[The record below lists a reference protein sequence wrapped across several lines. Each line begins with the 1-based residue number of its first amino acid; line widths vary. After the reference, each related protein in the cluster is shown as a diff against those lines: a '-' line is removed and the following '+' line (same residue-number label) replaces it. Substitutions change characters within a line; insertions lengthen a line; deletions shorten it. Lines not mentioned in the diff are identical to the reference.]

1 MKRMLAEF
9 EKIQT
14 ILMAFPHEFS
24 DWAYCIKEARES
36 FLNIIQTIAKHHP
49 RSLCPPPP

>member
-14 ILMAFPHEFS
+14 ILMAFPHEFG
-24 DWAYCIKEARES
+24 DCQ
-36 FLNIIQTIAKHHP
+36 IQKA
-49 RSLCPPPP
+49 L